1 MNLCRKILLVVL
13 LISIQPL
20 FAQKKKKNTPN
31 NPQNNSH
38 TIKKIQYKDATYEN
52 NVKTVQLYQDN
63 QQLTYPILFLNQ
75 PGQLTLEFDVLN
87 GTAENFYVTV
97 VHCTHDWEDSGLIP
111 NEYLTSLNNDI
122 IVNFRSSLNTLTP
135 YIHYQYRFPNENL
148 GIKLPG
154 NYLLKVFR
162 NQDEDD
168 IILTRRFLVSDQTVF
183 VNGIIN
189 IATSASIRNQAHQID
204 MSIGFSRIRKKM
216 MFPVQDLKVKIMQNH
231 RWDRMMEV
239 THPTIISDTSFIY
252 DGFASNLTFDA
263 INEFRRADVRSI
275 TQYSNQVRKVY
286 QQDSMFYTVL
296 FTDMPRS
303 RQKFVTFIDFNGL
316 FYIDVQGRKG
326 DPDIAC
332 EYQTVIFTLNSEPI
346 PDSEVYVVGAFT
358 DWQLRPE
365 NKMQYDEI
373 TQVYQSKILL
383 KQGIYDYLYVVKSIK
398 DNNVNHT
405 LLENNYSECQNFYT
419 VLVYYRPIGGR
430 ADFLSAVQMLRFGR

>member
-1 MNLCRKILLVVL
+1 MNIYIKVVFVMVVIL
-13 LISIQPL
+13 IQPV
-20 FAQKKKKNTPN
+20 FAQKKKRDN
-31 NPQNNSH
+31 QNN
-38 TIKKIQYKDATYEN
+38 TNKPPQKKIQYQDATYEKN
-52 NVKTVQLYQDN
+52 IKTVQLYQDN
-63 QQLTYPILFLNQ
+63 QQLSYPILFLNQ
-75 PGQLTLEFDVLN
+75 TGQLTLEFDVLN
-87 GTAENFYVTV
+87 GNAENFYVTV
-97 VHCTHDWEDSGLIP
+97 VHCTHDWENSGLIP

-122 IVNFRSSLNTLTP
+122 IVNFRSSIGTLTP
-135 YIHYQYRFPNENL
+135 YVHYQYSFPNENL

-154 NYLLKVFR
+154 NYILKVFR

-168 IILTRRFLVSDQTVF
+168 IILTRRFLVSDQMIFASGSV
-183 VNGIIN
+183 N
-189 IATSASIRNQAHQID
+189 IAASANIRNQAHQID
-204 MSIGFSRIRKKM
+204 LSIGFSRVRKKM
-216 MFPVQDLKVKIMQNH
+216 MFPVQDLKVKILQNH
-231 RWDRMMEV
+231 RWDRMTEV
-239 THPTIISDTSFIY
+239 TRPTIISDTTFTY

-316 FYIDVQGRKG
+316 FYVDVQGRKG

-332 EYQTVIFTLNSEPI
+332 EYQTVLFTLNSEPF

-365 NKMQYDEI
+365 NKMQYDDI

-383 KQGIYDYLYVVKSIK
+383 KQGIYDYLYVTKNTK
-398 DNNVNHT
+398 DNTVNHT
-405 LLENNYSECQNFYT
+405 IIENNYSECQNFYT

-430 ADFLSAVQMLRFGR
+430 ADYLSAVQMLRFGR

>member
-1 MNLCRKILLVVL
+1 MSIYVRLLLVVTL
-13 LISIQPL
+13 VALIQPA
-20 FAQKKKKNTPN
+20 FAQKKKRNNQNNTN
-31 NPQNNSH
+31 NPPQ
-38 TIKKIQYKDATYEN
+38 KKIQYLDNTYEKN
-52 NVKTVQLYQDN
+52 IKTVQLYQDN
-63 QQLTYPILFLNQ
+63 QQLSYPILFLNQ
-75 PGQLTLEFDVLN
+75 MGQLTLEFDVLGGN
-87 GTAENFYVTV
+87 AENFYVTV

-122 IVNFRSSLNTLTP
+122 ITNFRSSIGTLTP
-135 YIHYQYRFPNENL
+135 YVHYQYSFPNENL

-168 IILTRRFLVSDQTVF
+168 LILTRRFLVSDQMVL
-183 VNGIIN
+183 VNGTVN
-189 IATSASIRNQAHQID
+189 IAASASIRNQAHQID
-204 MSIGFSRIRKKM
+204 MSIGFTRIRKKM
-216 MFPVQDLKVKIMQNH
+216 MFPIQDLKVKIMQNH
-231 RWDRMMEV
+231 RWDRMIEV
-239 THPTIISDTSFIY
+239 NRPTIISDTTFTY

-286 QQDSMFYTVL
+286 QQDSMFFAVL

-316 FYIDVQGRKG
+316 FYVDVQGRKG

-332 EYQTVIFTLNSEPI
+332 EYQTVVFTLNSEPF
-346 PDSEVYVVGAFT
+346 PDEEVYVVGAFT

-365 NKMQYDEI
+365 NKLQYDDI

-383 KQGIYDYLYVVKSIK
+383 KQGIYDYLYVTKNPKTNV
-398 DNNVNHT
+398 VNHT
-405 LLENNYSECQNFYT
+405 IIENNYSECQNFYT